1 MRSGKGG
8 INGLAEK
15 IGLKS
20 QWSLTFEVRKRLAVA
35 AHLLGRVFES
45 QWSLTFEVRKR
56 GSRFLWSLTTSITR
70 VCERRPAGAC
80 VKGCSFSV
88 SGVKPALT
96 RVRAL
101 PRGLVGTGALAW

>member
-1 MRSGKGG
+1 MTAQELH
-8 INGLAEK
+8 NEL
-15 IGLKS
+15 
-20 QWSLTFEVRKRLAVA
+20 
-35 AHLLGRVFES
+35 S

-56 GSRFLWSLTTSITR
+56 GSRFLWPLTTSITR

-80 VKGCSFSV
+80 VKGCSSSV

>member
-1 MRSGKGG
+1 MYCHAS
-8 INGLAEK
+8 
-15 IGLKS
+15 S
-20 QWSLTFEVRKRLAVA
+20 QWSLTFEVRKRIGYVYLHG
-35 AHLLGRVFES
+35 AHDDSS

>member
-1 MRSGKGG
+1 MWVPAGQASHG
-8 INGLAEK
+8 
-15 IGLKS
+15 
-20 QWSLTFEVRKRLAVA
+20 
-35 AHLLGRVFES
+35 S

-80 VKGCSFSV
+80 MKGCSFSV